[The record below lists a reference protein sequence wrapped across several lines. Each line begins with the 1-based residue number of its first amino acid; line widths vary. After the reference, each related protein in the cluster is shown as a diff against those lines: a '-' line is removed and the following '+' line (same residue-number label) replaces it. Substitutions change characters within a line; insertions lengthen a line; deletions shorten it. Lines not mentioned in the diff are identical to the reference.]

1 MQPLHWT
8 IATSHTHTFTATRH
22 TPLSL
27 IHYDIMRCTSCIQQ
41 ESLNCSMQLI
51 LLHACKQAGS
61 IGTPV
66 QVNPTLDS
74 WMIRAVSLRDS
85 PCKLVPLTFTNS
97 SPGASEPSSAAGV
110 RWNTWTTYKQG
121 QKGEP
126 PPILMP
132 TMLFFPLMRVTLYP
146 IASLRLDDSFR
157 FDLRELEYMFA
168 QS

>member
-1 MQPLHWT
+1 MK
-8 IATSHTHTFTATRH
+8 R
-22 TPLSL
+22 TP
-27 IHYDIMRCTSCIQQ
+27 CIQQ
-41 ESLNCSMQLI
+41 ESLHYSMQLI
-51 LLHACKQAGS
+51 LLHTCKQAES
-61 IGTPV
+61 TGTPV

-110 RWNTWTTYKQG
+110 RWNTWTTYRQG

-146 IASLRLDDSFR
+146 IASLRLDGSLR
-157 FDLRELEYMFA
+157 FDLRGLEYMFG